1 MYRRRRERRQ
11 RLLQKFTIWFPM
23 IILAVM
29 FLLGAC
35 TGRSAAAQGRA
46 GLVSTAAAVRTE
58 TDTAPAVH
66 SPEEGLRGS
75 LPGDSVSAS
84 AETSERESPEE
95 ILTDEA
101 AYREA
106 LTEGG
111 TSDAGVTVTETG
123 NYTSKEEVALY
134 LHLYGRLPSNYIT
147 KREAEERG
155 WDAQEGN
162 LSDVLPG
169 RSIGGSPFGNYEGLL
184 PKADGRK
191 YYECDIDYDG
201 GYRNAKRII
210 YSNDGL
216 IFYTEDHYEHFEQLY

>member
-66 SPEEGLRGS
+66 SPEEGLTGS

-147 KREAEERG
+147 KQEAEDLG
-155 WDAQEGN
+155 WSAKEGN
-162 LSDVLPG
+162 LWDVAYG
-169 RSIGGSPFGNYEGLL
+169 KVIGGNKFGNYEGNL
-184 PKADGRK
+184 PEKKGRK
-191 YYECDIDYDG
+191 YYECDVNYEG
-201 GYRNAKRII
+201 GYRDANRIVF
-210 YSNDGL
+210 SNDGL
-216 IFYTEDHYEHFEQLY
+216 IFFTDDHYNTFEQLY

>member
-1 MYRRRRERRQ
+1 MYRRRREKRQ
-11 RLLQKFTIWFPM
+11 RMLQKFTIWFPM

-35 TGRSAAAQGRA
+35 SGGSAAAQGIP
-46 GLVSTAAAVRTE
+46 GSSISAAAATAEESGAESTTE
-58 TDTAPAVH
+58 ETVLSGA
-66 SPEEGLRGS
+66 E
-75 LPGDSVSAS
+75 SA
-84 AETSERESPEE
+84 ESPED

-106 LTEGG
+106 MTEEGV
-111 TSDAGVTVTETG
+111 SDSAVTVTETG
-123 NYTSKEEVALY
+123 NYTSKDEVALY
-134 LHLYGRLPSNYIT
+134 IHLYGKLPSNYIT
-147 KREAEERG
+147 KQEAEDRG
-155 WDAQEGN
+155 WDPQEGN
-162 LSDVLPG
+162 LSDILPG
-169 RSIGGSPFGNYEGLL
+169 LSIGGSPFGNYEELL

-216 IFYTEDHYEHFEQLY
+216 VFYTEDHYKHFEQLY